1 MQAKPVVVLQQ
12 LLMIFLP
19 GFWCLNF
26 KKMFQ
31 RLTFELSFNLVSFS
45 SFITKPRATWLEM
58 MLVTASVSCRPV
70 AQTHRTHFMQPVMV
84 AAESCY
90 SKCQPASLSLDFVT
104 KKH

>member
-1 MQAKPVVVLQQ
+1 
-12 LLMIFLP
+12 
-19 GFWCLNF
+19 
-26 KKMFQ
+26 MFNIQ
-31 RLTFELSFNLVSFS
+31 ILVHLILSQ
-45 SFITKPRATWLEM
+45 RATWLEM

-104 KKH
+104 EKH